1 MNENTHTL
9 NSEQERLFLM
19 LRNKKL
25 KHWETFSDPDNIGIW
40 KSVIEKYPET
50 AHFIY
55 ELTQNADDAI
65 ATVVR
70 IVLYKHKLVFIHNG
84 KRQFSLTD
92 CYCDKSPVGDLNSIT
107 SVANSSKKDEEQT
120 IGKFG
125 VGFKSV
131 FQYTD
136 TPSIYDDTF
145 WFKIENYIIPT
156 LLEND
161 HELRNA
167 GETLFELSFK
177 DPEKAYPEILQRL
190 QNLNMPVLF
199 LPQIQKISWCIDGEE
214 TIHEYSKEVIQTGER
229 HGIKYEFCRIHE
241 YDKNLLM
248 YLFHRD
254 CNTIKGKYNISVGFY
269 VNPDGS
275 LDIDAKGQIYCF
287 FPTSEHFDSCFVS
300 HAPFLLVD
308 NRDSIKR
315 YEDINQKFLNC
326 IAELAAD
333 ALLCLKEIG
342 ECRNSRL
349 LESEDNEIATTDKN
363 ILINDNIFHILN
375 IKSTEYRDTYLK
387 QCYFRK
393 VRDNKLLL
401 NRSKR
406 YVSINDVFSA
416 TIDLENLISSSQIA
430 QLCQNNDRDFL
441 YLKQYRSDFKE
452 VEAELKIKP
461 FDNEYLA
468 KHISNSFMA
477 NQPLEWAHRLLT
489 YIEDKARVLWRS
501 DEPRTISDTWYKFP
515 VDSWNKLKF
524 RFASIAKTQDGE
536 WISPYYLYKK
546 NANVCLPYSGFK
558 DVETDAFGKVL
569 DKEIFEKHESLFR
582 GMGIKEPDM
591 ADYLEKTLLVRYKKN
606 DIPTEE
612 ILLKDFEY
620 IYKLVYANANQ
631 RIKDIIKKEWK
642 LKQLDESRFTLCNL
656 SEMYIPTT
664 DFLNYAKGDTSFKF
678 VDCDFYT
685 KGTDLSYS
693 EVKHFLEL
701 YLNVSS
707 KPQIREITIIAE
719 KLYRRIVYD
728 YSYENFPKYIVDFL
742 EKQYLAVTKFPFF
755 KDYQLDGYDINN
767 CSKDWSHALW
777 RFVCENGIGTKKNGE
792 LEYCLYRE
800 WSYHVR
806 GFESSYYHNL
816 KNDKWI
822 VRADGSFCNPNEI
835 TIDEFHQLGYEKKDT
850 VEQHLT
856 FLNEIQ
862 AEKIKKDKEEKEE
875 QDKISREK
883 LYKKLEEQKCSVET
897 LASIVSALE
906 NGVDIK
912 EALNESHSSYGEDNH
927 IGIGSNS
934 KLYSYSD
941 GKTSRIPNIIT
952 SNLESLVQIVDKV
965 GADNL
970 PVVADHVDDIVNWII
985 DEDKAPSM
993 VRRIVNYIGK
1003 KIYEQYLLN
1012 EGIKYESVSNS
1023 LLGCDY
1029 NINNG
1034 EKYVSVV
1041 STIKS
1046 IADNKIPIGISAL
1059 QNAFLRNHPNA
1070 QIRIVRISFSDISI
1084 LPQYNHIVNLY
1095 GKEEEPDFNDRLR
1108 KECEELAINY
1118 WKGAAINEFDAVSP
1132 EYSVKVERKN
1142 KK

>member
-1 MNENTHTL
+1 MNKNTHSL
-9 NSEQERLFLM
+9 NSEQERLFEILVKDKQDDWKTYSK
-19 LRNKKL
+19 R
-25 KHWETFSDPDNIGIW
+25 TNIKVWKGI
-40 KSVIEKYPET
+40 VEKYPET

-55 ELTQNADDAI
+55 ELIQNADDTA
-65 ATVVR
+65 ATDVKILLFR
-70 IVLYKHKLVFIHNG
+70 DKLVFKHNG
-84 KRQFSLTD
+84 KRQFSITD
-92 CYCDKSPVGDLNSIT
+92 AREQTGEIGDINSIT
-107 SVANSSKKDEEQT
+107 SVGCSTKEDEEQT

-131 FQYTD
+131 FQYTN

-145 WFKIENYIIPT
+145 WFKIENYIIPK
-156 LLEND
+156 LLEKDN
-161 HELRNA
+161 ELRNA
-167 GETLFELSFK
+167 GETLFELPFNE
-177 DPEKAYPEILQRL
+177 PEKAYSEILQRL

-199 LPQIQKISWCIDGEE
+199 LPHIQKITWCIEGEE

-254 CNTIKGKYNISVGFY
+254 CNTIKGKYNVSVGFY
-269 VNPDGS
+269 VNPDSS

-308 NRDSIKR
+308 NRDRFKDSE
-315 YEDINQKFLNC
+315 YINQEFLNC
-326 IAELAAD
+326 IAKLASN

-349 LESEDNEIATTDKN
+349 LESKDSQVGATDKN
-363 ILINDNIFHILN
+363 ILITDNIFHILN
-375 IKSTEYRDTYLK
+375 VKSTNDRDTYLK
-387 QCYFRK
+387 QCYFRI
-393 VRDNKLLL
+393 VRENKLLL

-406 YVSINDVFSA
+406 YVSINDAFST

-430 QLCQNNDRDFL
+430 QLCENHDRDFL
-441 YLKQYRSDFKE
+441 YLKKYRSDFKE
-452 VEAELKIKP
+452 VKAELEVKS
-461 FDNEYLA
+461 FDNECLA
-468 KHISNSFMA
+468 KHISKSFMA
-477 NQPLEWAHRLLT
+477 NQPLEWTHRLLT

-501 DEPRTISDTWYKFP
+501 DEPRDIYLKRS
-515 VDSWNKLKF
+515 DSWSKLKF
-524 RFASIAKTQDGE
+524 RFAPIAKTQDGE
-536 WISPYYLYKK
+536 WVSPYYLYKK

-569 DKEIFEKHESLFR
+569 DKEIFDKHEGLFR

-606 DIPTEE
+606 DIPTED
-612 ILLKDFEY
+612 ILLEDFAY
-620 IYKLVYANANQ
+620 IYKLLNANASQ
-631 RIKDIIKKEWK
+631 RIIDILKKEWK

-664 DFLNYAKGDTSFKF
+664 DLLYYTKGDTSFKF

-685 KGTDLSYS
+685 KGTDLSCS

-701 YLNVSS
+701 YLEVSS
-707 KPQIREITIIAE
+707 KPQIRERPIEAE
-719 KLYRRIVYD
+719 KLYRRCEYD
-728 YSYENFPKYIVDFL
+728 YSYKNFPKYIVDFL
-742 EKQYLAVTKFPFF
+742 DKQYLAVTKFPGF

-800 WSYHVR
+800 WSYR
-806 GFESSYYHNL
+806 FKDFESSYYHNL
-816 KNDKWI
+816 KNDRWI
-822 VRADGSFCNPNEI
+822 VKADGTFCSPGEI
-835 TIDEFHQLGYEKKDT
+835 TIDEFHQLGYEKKDS

-862 AEKIKKDKEEKEE
+862 AEKIKKERQEKEE
-875 QDKISREK
+875 QDKSNRENCLK
-883 LYKKLEEQKCSVET
+883 IINKNCSTEA
-897 LASIVSALE
+897 LKSIAVALE

-927 IGIGSNS
+927 IGFDSKS
-934 KLYSYSD
+934 KLCSYSD
-941 GKTSRIPNIIT
+941 GNTSLIPNIIT
-952 SNLESLVQIVDKV
+952 SNLESLVQIADKV

-993 VRRIVNYIGK
+993 VRRIVDYIGK
-1003 KIYEQYLLN
+1003 KIYEQYLVN
-1012 EGIKYESVSNS
+1012 EGVKYESISNS
-1023 LLGCDY
+1023 SSDCDF
-1029 NINNG
+1029 NINDG
-1034 EKYVSVV
+1034 EKYVTVI
-1041 STIKS
+1041 STLKS
-1046 IADNKIPIGISAL
+1046 IANNNIPVGISAL
-1059 QNAFLRNHPNA
+1059 QNVFLRNHPNT
-1070 QIRIVRISFSDISI
+1070 QIRIVRISLSDISI
-1084 LPQYNHIVNLY
+1084 LPHYNHIVGLY
-1095 GKEEEPDFNDRLR
+1095 GKEDEPDFNERLR
-1108 KECEELAINY
+1108 KDCDELAINY

-1142 KK
+1142 KR

>member
-1 MNENTHTL
+1 MNKNTHSL
-9 NSEQERLFLM
+9 NSEQERLFEILVKDKQDDWKTYSK
-19 LRNKKL
+19 R
-25 KHWETFSDPDNIGIW
+25 TNIKVWKGI
-40 KSVIEKYPET
+40 VEKYPET

-55 ELTQNADDAI
+55 ELIQNADDTA
-65 ATVVR
+65 ATDVK
-70 IVLYKHKLVFIHNG
+70 ILLFKDKLVFKHNG
-84 KRQFSLTD
+84 KRQFSITD
-92 CYCDKSPVGDLNSIT
+92 AREQTGVIGDINAIT
-107 SVANSSKKDEEQT
+107 SVGCSTKEDEEQA

-161 HELRNA
+161 NELRNA
-167 GETLFELSFK
+167 GETLFELPFK
-177 DPEKAYPEILQRL
+177 EPEKAYSEILQRL

-199 LPQIQKISWCIDGEE
+199 LPHIQKITWCIEGEE

-254 CNTIKGKYNISVGFY
+254 CNTIKGNYNISVGFY

-315 YEDINQKFLNC
+315 YEDINIKFFNC

-333 ALLCLKEIG
+333 ALLCLKDIG
-342 ECRNSRL
+342 ECRNSKL
-349 LESEDNEIATTDKN
+349 LESKDSQVGATDKN
-363 ILINDNIFHILN
+363 ILITDNIFHILN
-375 IKSTEYRDTYLK
+375 VKSTNDRDTYLK
-387 QCYFRK
+387 QCYFRI
-393 VRDNKLLL
+393 VRENKLLL

-406 YVSINDVFSA
+406 YVSINDVFST

-430 QLCQNNDRDFL
+430 QLCENHDKDFL
-441 YLKQYRSDFKE
+441 YLKKYRSDFKE
-452 VEAELKIKP
+452 VEAVLKVKS
-461 FDNEYLA
+461 FDNECLA

-477 NQPLEWAHRLLT
+477 NQPLEWTHRLLT

-501 DEPRTISDTWYKFP
+501 DEPRDIYLKWS
-515 VDSWNKLKF
+515 DSWSKLKF
-524 RFASIAKTQDGE
+524 RFAPIAKTQDGE
-536 WISPYYLYKK
+536 WVSPYSLYKK

-569 DKEIFEKHESLFR
+569 DKEIFKKHESLFCD
-582 GMGIKEPDM
+582 MGIKEPDM

-612 ILLKDFEY
+612 VLLKDFAY
-620 IYKLVYANANQ
+620 IYKLIKDNASQ
-631 RIKDIIKKEWK
+631 RIKDILKKTWK

-664 DFLNYAKGDTSFKF
+664 DLLNYTRGDTSFKF
-678 VDCDFYT
+678 IDCDFYT
-685 KGTDLSYS
+685 KGTDLSCS
-693 EVKHFLEL
+693 EVKHFLEV
-701 YLNVSS
+701 YLEVSS

-719 KLYRRIVYD
+719 KLYRRCVYD

-742 EKQYLAVTKFPFF
+742 DKQYLAVTKFPGF

-767 CSKDWSHALW
+767 CSEDWSHALW
-777 RFVCENGIGTKKNGE
+777 RFVCEYGIGTKKNGE

-800 WSYHVR
+800 WSYRVSDW
-806 GFESSYYHNL
+806 ESSYYHNL
-816 KNDKWI
+816 KNDRWI
-822 VRADGSFCNPNEI
+822 VKADGTCCSPGEI
-835 TIDEFHQLGYEKKDT
+835 TIDEFHQLGYERKDS

-856 FLNEIQ
+856 FLDGVL
-862 AEKIKKDKEEKEE
+862 AEKTKKEREEKEE
-875 QDKISREK
+875 QDKINRENCLK
-883 LYKKLEEQKCSVET
+883 IINKTCSTEALE
-897 LASIVSALE
+897 SIAVALE

-912 EALNESHSSYGEDNH
+912 EALKESHSSYGEENH
-927 IGIGSNS
+927 IGIDSNS
-934 KLYSYSD
+934 KLCSYSD
-941 GKTSRIPNIIT
+941 GNTSLIPNIIT
-952 SNLESLVQIVDKV
+952 SNLESLVQIADKV

-970 PVVADHVDDIVNWII
+970 PVVTDHVDDIVNWII

-1003 KIYEQYLLN
+1003 KIYEQYLVN
-1012 EGIKYESVSNS
+1012 KGVKYESISNS
-1023 LLGCDY
+1023 SSGCDF
-1029 NINNG
+1029 NINDG
-1034 EKYVSVV
+1034 EKYVSVD

-1046 IADNKIPIGISAL
+1046 IADNKIPIGISAQ
-1059 QNAFLRNHPNA
+1059 QNAFLRCHPNA
-1070 QIRIVRISFSDISI
+1070 QIRIVRISLSDISI
-1084 LPQYNHIVNLY
+1084 LPHYNHIVGLY
-1095 GKEEEPDFNDRLR
+1095 GKEDEPDLNERLR
-1108 KECEELAINY
+1108 KDCDELAINY

-1132 EYSVKVERKN
+1132 EYSVKVERRN
-1142 KK
+1142 KM